1 MAAAMSDLVV
11 YGKPDCVD
19 FLRSKALL
27 DRLGVPFDWHDV
39 IADPADAETAQAIS
53 GGASTPVIVFP
64 DGSFQ
69 VEPTDAELAG
79 KLGLS
84 SAVITDQDG
93 EACAA
98 G

>member
-1 MAAAMSDLVV
+1 MNDLVV

-39 IADPADAETAQAIS
+39 VADPAEAAAATAIS
-53 GGASTPVIVFP
+53 GGVATPVIVFP
-64 DGSFQ
+64 DGSCQ

-84 SAVITDQDG
+84 APADQDG
-93 EACAA
+93 EARAA